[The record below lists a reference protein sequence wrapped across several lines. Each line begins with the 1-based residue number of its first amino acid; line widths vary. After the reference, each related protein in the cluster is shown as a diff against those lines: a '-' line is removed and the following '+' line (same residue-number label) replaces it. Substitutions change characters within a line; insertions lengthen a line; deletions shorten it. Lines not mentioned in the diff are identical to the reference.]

1 MKRLFM
7 VFGLMLVACSTGGNF
22 PAGSSLLPKGALR
35 LTPQYSIAF
44 ADLVQIGALVGVVYM
59 ISDPTAP
66 NWSITETRLPD
77 DRVLYDLNM
86 QRLRQGGDG
95 EARYVLA
102 RRVDALV
109 REQGFAGYRID
120 RYEEALDSRI
130 LLPRRTAHAEIRLL
144 AAAGHGV
151 AVHDLSREGVGEPK
165 SSAETGVPSDK

>member
-1 MKRLFM
+1 MKRLCR
-7 VFGLMLVACSTGGNF
+7 FGVVALIIAACSTTNQF
-22 PAGSSLLPKGALR
+22 PSHTSLLPSGALR
-35 LTPQYSIAF
+35 ITPHYAIAF
-44 ADLVQIGALVGVVYM
+44 ADLIQVGALVGVVYM

-66 NWSITETRLPD
+66 NWAITETRLPD

-130 LLPRRTAHAEIRLL
+130 LLPRRTAHAEIKLL
-144 AAAGHGV
+144 AANHQ
-151 AVHDLSREGVGEPK
+151 AVSTNAASLPLPTSTEQQ
-165 SSAETGVPSDK
+165 AQ